1 MIRTAYDHIKSNNIK
16 TAILVLL
23 FPIILIGLIFSL
35 VLIVSDINTALQT
48 AVNVFIPTFI
58 VSIIW
63 MFLSYSFGDS
73 MILNMA
79 NAIKCDSKNKEYK
92 TIFNILENLSISCGL
107 PTPNL
112 YIIESNALNAFATG
126 RSPKDASVVLT
137 TGIIKKLDKLEL
149 EGVIAHELGHINNR
163 DIRLDMLIVTGIGI
177 TVFIADFLLRANLY
191 KRNNNNKDNSGA
203 IILMVWLA
211 FTIFNFI
218 ITPLLRMAIS
228 RKREF
233 TADAFSAKL
242 TKNPKALSSALKKI
256 SENPA
261 IETLDKS
268 LSAMCIAE
276 PKELVSDLLATHP
289 PIKERIKRLNRM

>member
-1 MIRTAYDHIKSNNIK
+1 MVITAYDHIKSNNIK

-23 FPIILIGLIFSL
+23 FPVILIALIFLL
-35 VLIVSDINTALQT
+35 VILVSDLNTALK
-48 AVNVFIPTFI
+48 VSLNVFIPTFL

-63 MFLSYSFGDS
+63 MFISYSFGDS

-79 NAIKCDSKNKEYK
+79 NAIKCDEKNKEYK
-92 TIFNILENLSISCGL
+92 SIFNILENLSIASGL
-107 PTPNL
+107 PTPKL
-112 YIIESNALNAFATG
+112 YIVKSDGLNAFATG
-126 RSPKDASVVLT
+126 RSPIDASVVLT

-177 TVFIADFLLRANLY
+177 TVFIADFLLRANFY
-191 KRNNNNKDNSGA
+191 KPNDNKDNSKA

-233 TADAFSAKL
+233 SADAFSAKL
-242 TKNPKALSSALKKI
+242 TKNPKALASALKKI
-256 SENPA
+256 SENSTV
-261 IETLDKS
+261 ENLDKS

-276 PKELVSDLLATHP
+276 PKELVSELLATHP
-289 PIKERIKRLNRM
+289 PIEERIKRLNRM